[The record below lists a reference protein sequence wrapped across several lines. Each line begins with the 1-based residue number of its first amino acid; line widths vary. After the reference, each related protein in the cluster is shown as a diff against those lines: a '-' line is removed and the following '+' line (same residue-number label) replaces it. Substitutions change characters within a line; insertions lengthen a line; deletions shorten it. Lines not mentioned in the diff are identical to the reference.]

1 MKSVLLTSF
10 LMTCAFFCHSAEA
23 HWTLVEQESSVNFVS
38 TKNQHISEVQHFR
51 KLQGQ
56 FAHQGNLQ
64 LKIDLSSIDSG
75 IEIRDTRMR
84 ENLFLVNEFSM
95 ANLTAHLP
103 ESVLKQAIGS
113 SMLVT
118 LPATLSLMGKSKTIE
133 VKVQVSRKLDN
144 SIVATSTQP
153 ILISAADFDL
163 VNGIEVLQALAGLDS
178 IGLTVPVSFNLIF
191 NKQ

>member
-1 MKSVLLTSF
+1 
-10 LMTCAFFCHSAEA
+10 
-23 HWTLVEQESSVNFVS
+23 
-38 TKNQHISEVQHFR
+38 
-51 KLQGQ
+51 
-56 FAHQGNLQ
+56 
-64 LKIDLSSIDSG
+64 
-75 IEIRDTRMR
+75 MR
-84 ENLFLVNEFSM
+84 ENLFLVSEFSM
-95 ANLTAHLP
+95 AHLTAQLP

-113 SMLVT
+113 SMLIT

-133 VKVQVSRKLDN
+133 VKVQVSRKLEN

-191 NKQ
+191 KKQ